1 MADRYKIV
9 NNVRIKLTAEE
20 EAQRDL
26 EEANALT
33 EKETNGYKLKRAEEY
48 PSIGDQLDYIYHNGV
63 TKWKTDMITP
73 VKEKYPKPD

>member
-26 EEANALT
+26 EDAHALT
-33 EKETNGYKLKRAEEY
+33 EKETN
-48 PSIGDQLDYIYHNGV
+48 
-63 TKWKTDMITP
+63 
-73 VKEKYPKPD
+73 

>member
-33 EKETNGYKLKRAEEY
+33 EKETNGYILKRAEEY

-73 VKEKYPKPD
+73 VKEKYPKPE